1 MASLRD
7 MKPKAVGTAR
17 KIVVN
22 GSTMTPSNIAKMKLW
37 IEAPPKKMM
46 TKRTKRVESEVFNVR
61 GMVALRDSLTTSAK
75 ALFG

>member
-1 MASLRD
+1 MASLRV

-22 GSTMTPSNIAKMKLW
+22 GSTTTPSNIAKMKLW
-37 IEAPPKKMM
+37 IEAPPKKKI
-46 TKRTKRVESEVFNVR
+46 TKRTKRVEIEVFNVR